1 MTNVINVDTFLAAL
15 DSYDWRNVQPNS
27 RGRLNASSP
36 FGLRADQTPSFSVI
50 VDPDSP
56 DFGCW
61 RDSGANNPEFARGGP
76 IKLYA
81 FLRNITYEEARE
93 ELTTGEIT
101 EDGPPKLRVKLIP
114 PGPPPKP
121 QPIDIAAYKAEAVP
135 YLTERGISPEVQRM
149 FDCGFDAAK
158 NAVVMPWH
166 DPDGAPINAKW
177 RATWSKVF
185 FYAKGGAPVRNM
197 IYGIHLVYSR
207 RIERAIIVES
217 ETDAMYL
224 WSNGYPA
231 IAVGGSTFT
240 DIQAEML
247 RMSPAQAIVIG
258 TDNDAAGEK
267 LREEVAAK
275 MRGYCEL
282 YDVRWPIPAK
292 DANDVRDEIALR
304 RAVKSA
310 IRRNIFTLA
319 QHSIDTYR
327 HMM

>member
-1 MTNVINVDTFLAAL
+1 
-15 DSYDWRNVQPNS
+15 
-27 RGRLNASSP
+27 
-36 FGLRADQTPSFSVI
+36 
-50 VDPDSP
+50 
-56 DFGCW
+56 
-61 RDSGANNPEFARGGP
+61 
-76 IKLYA
+76 
-81 FLRNITYEEARE
+81 
-93 ELTTGEIT
+93 
-101 EDGPPKLRVKLIP
+101 
-114 PGPPPKP
+114 
-121 QPIDIAAYKAEAVP
+121 
-135 YLTERGISPEVQRM
+135 
-149 FDCGFDAAK
+149 
-158 NAVVMPWH
+158 MPWH
-166 DPDGAPINAKW
+166 DPSGAPINAKW
-177 RATWSKVF
+177 RVTWSKVF

-197 IYGIHLVYSR
+197 IYGIHLVYLRGIR
-207 RIERAIIVES
+207 RVIIVES

-240 DIQAEML
+240 DSQAEML
-247 RMSPAQAIVIG
+247 RMSPAQEIVIG

-282 YDVRWPIPAK
+282 YDVRWPEGAK

-310 IRRNIFTLA
+310 TRRNLFIMA

>member
-1 MTNVINVDTFLAAL
+1 M
-15 DSYDWRNVQPNS
+15 
-27 RGRLNASSP
+27 
-36 FGLRADQTPSFSVI
+36 PSFSVI
-50 VDPDSP
+50 IDPDSP

-61 RDSGANNPEFARGGP
+61 RDSGARDPDFARGGP

-93 ELTTGEIT
+93 ELTTGELT
-101 EDGPPKLRVKLIP
+101 EGGPPKLRIKIKP
-114 PGPPPKP
+114 PTIAERPK
-121 QPIDIAAYKAEAVP
+121 PIDISAYKADAVP
-135 YLTERGISPEVQRM
+135 YLTDRGISPDVQRM
-149 FDCGFDAAK
+149 FDCGFDAQK

-166 DPDGAPINAKW
+166 DSSGAPINAKW
-177 RATWSKVF
+177 RATWSKLF
-185 FYAKGGAPVRNM
+185 FYARGGAPVRNM

-207 RIERAIIVES
+207 GIKRVIIVES

-240 DIQAEML
+240 DSQAEML
-247 RMSPAQAIVIG
+247 RMSPAQEIVIG

-282 YDVRWPIPAK
+282 YDVRWPEGAK
-292 DANDVRDEIALR
+292 DANDVRDEVALR
-304 RAVKSA
+304 RTVKA
-310 IRRNIFTLA
+310 AMRRNIFTSA
-319 QHSIDTYR
+319 RNIVSTHIVI
-327 HMM
+327 

>member
-15 DSYDWRNVQPNS
+15 DTYDWRNVQPNS

-36 FGLRADQTPSFSVI
+36 FGLRDDRMPSFSVI
-50 VDPDSP
+50 IDPDSP

-61 RDSGANNPEFARGGP
+61 RDSGANNPDFARGGP

-93 ELTTGEIT
+93 ELTTEEIT
-101 EDGPPKLRVKLIP
+101 EDGPPKLRIKIKP
-114 PGPPPKP
+114 PTIAERPK
-121 QPIDIAAYKAEAVP
+121 PIDISAYKADAIP
-135 YLTERGISPEVQRM
+135 YLTDRGISPEVQRM
-149 FDCGFDAAK
+149 FDCGFDSAK
-158 NAVVMPWH
+158 NAAVMPWH
-166 DPDGAPINAKW
+166 DPSGAPINAKW
-177 RATWSKVF
+177 RATWGKAF
-185 FYAKGGAPVRNM
+185 WYAKGGAPVRNM
-197 IYGIHLVYSR
+197 IYGIHLVYLRGIR
-207 RIERAIIVES
+207 RVIIVES

-240 DIQAEML
+240 DSQAEML
-247 RMSPAQAIVIG
+247 RMSPAQEIVIG

-282 YDVRWPIPAK
+282 YDVKWPVPAK

-310 IRRNIFTLA
+310 KRRNIFTSTRNIVST
-319 QHSIDTYR
+319 HIVI
-327 HMM
+327 

>member
-1 MTNVINVDTFLAAL
+1 MTQINVDVFLSAIDAH
-15 DSYDWRNVQPNS
+15 DWRNVQPNT

-36 FGLRADQTPSFSVI
+36 FGNRVDKTPSFSVI
-50 VDPDSP
+50 IDPNKD

-61 RDSGANNPEFARGGP
+61 RDWGETNPEFAKGGP
-76 IKLYA
+76 VKLYA

-93 ELTTGEIT
+93 ELISGEVT
-101 EDGPPKLRVKLIP
+101 EDGPPKLRIKLVP

-121 QPIDIAAYKAEAVP
+121 QPIDVRAYKTVVVP
-135 YLTERGISPEVQRM
+135 YLTGRGIDPEVQRM
-149 FDCGFDAAK
+149 FSCGYDNEK

-166 DPDGAPINAKW
+166 DPDGTIINAKW

-197 IYGIHLVYSR
+197 IYGIHLVYAR
-207 RIERAIIVES
+207 KIGRVVIVES
-217 ETDAMYL
+217 ETDALYL
-224 WSNGYPA
+224 WSYGIPA

-240 DIQAEML
+240 DNQAEML
-247 RMSPAQAIVIG
+247 RMSPVEELVLG

-267 LREEVAAK
+267 LRDEIADK

-282 YDVRWPIPAK
+282 YDARWPDGAK
-292 DANDVRDEIALR
+292 DANEVGDEMTVKNTVAG
-304 RAVKSA
+304 AV
-310 IRRNIFTLA
+310 RRNMFVKA

-327 HMM
+327 QIM